1 MTDTA
6 PLLGSQVPT
15 FQAVPS
21 GAVNSESWQDVVDLC
36 AAYGHELDPWQ
47 GNVLR
52 AGLTETTEGEWAASR
67 VCLSASRQNGKSE
80 ILTARELAG
89 LVLFKEEL
97 LVHSAHLLSTAL
109 ESFLRIK
116 EYFENYDDLRRMV
129 KKVREGNS
137 EQSIE
142 MRHGGRLLFKARA
155 RSAGRGLSPDVL
167 LLDEAQIL
175 PERLWAALLFAMSAR
190 PHAQAWLAGTPPA
203 PEDDGEAMA
212 RLRSVARG
220 GKDAR
225 LAWLEWAAD
234 ATTDDFSDPHVWAK
248 TNPAFGVRVT
258 AETVADELASTDRWT
273 FARERLGVWPDSG
286 HEPVIT
292 PTAWR
297 ECATTTPPTEGPV
310 AYAVDMSPER
320 TTAAISAAR
329 RTSEL
334 VHVEV
339 VEHRPVTS
347 GTGWI
352 VAWLTART
360 QRGVAVVIDAMSP
373 AASLV
378 PALTEAGV
386 KVTLTGTRQM
396 IDACGGFYDAV
407 TARTLSHFDQEP
419 LNVALAGA
427 RRRYIGQEG
436 GWGWNRRSADIT
448 PLVAATLAHYGVTT
462 SKRATRQVATGRT
475 ELRSRVVVLG

>member
-1 MTDTA
+1 MTDA
-6 PLLGSQVPT
+6 PLLGSQLPT
-15 FQAVPS
+15 FQALPS
-21 GAVNSESWQDVVDLC
+21 GVIASESWRDVVDLC

-47 GNVLR
+47 GHVLR
-52 AGLTETTEGEWAASR
+52 AGLSENEAGDWAASR
-67 VCLSASRQNGKSE
+67 VCQTVSRQNGKSE

-109 ESFLRIK
+109 EGFLRIK

-129 KKVREGNS
+129 KKIREGNS

-155 RSAGRGLSPDVL
+155 RAAGRGLSPDVL

-190 PHAQAWLAGTPPA
+190 PNAQAWLAGTPPS
-203 PEDDGEAMA
+203 PEDDGEALT

-220 GKDAR
+220 GQDDR

-234 ATTDDFSDPHVWAK
+234 ATDDFTDPAIWAK

-273 FARERLGVWPDSG
+273 FARERLGIWPDTG
-286 HEPVIT
+286 REPVIT
-292 PTAWR
+292 PIAWSA
-297 ECATTTPPTEGPV
+297 CATAAPPTEGPV
-310 AYAVDMSPER
+310 AYAVDMSPDR
-320 TTAAISAAR
+320 TTAAIAAAR
-329 RTSEL
+329 RTPEL

-339 VEHRPVTS
+339 IEHRPVTS

-352 VAWLTART
+352 TAWLTART

-373 AASLV
+373 AAALV

-407 TARTLSHFDQEP
+407 MASALSHFDQEP
-419 LNVALAGA
+419 LNAALAGA
-427 RRRYIGQEG
+427 QRRYIGQEG

-462 SKRATRQVATGRT
+462 SKRATRQVATGRS
-475 ELRSRVVVLG
+475 ELRNRVVVLG

>member
-1 MTDTA
+1 MSA
-6 PLLGSQVPT
+6 PPILVGSQVPT

-21 GAVNSESWQDVVDLC
+21 GAVPSESWRDVVDLC
-36 AAYGHELDPWQ
+36 AAYGHDLDPWQ
-47 GNVLR
+47 ANVLR
-52 AGLTETTEGEWAASR
+52 AGLSENTDGDWAASR

-109 ESFLRIK
+109 EGFLRIK

-167 LLDEAQIL
+167 LMDEAQIL
-175 PERLWAALLFAMSAR
+175 PERLWAAMLFAMSAR
-190 PHAQAWLAGTPPA
+190 PNAQAWLAGTPPA
-203 PEDDGEAMA
+203 PEDEGEALA
-212 RLRSVARG
+212 RLRSVAKG
-220 GKDAR
+220 GQDHR
-225 LAWLEWAAD
+225 LAWLEWAAE
-234 ATTDDFSDPHVWAK
+234 ATDDFADPQVWAK

-258 AETVADELASTDRWT
+258 ADTIADELASTDRWT

-286 HEPVIT
+286 HEPVIH
-292 PTAWR
+292 PTAWAA
-297 ECATTTPPTEGPV
+297 CATDDPPTQGPV
-310 AYAVDMSPER
+310 AYAVDMSPDR
-320 TTAAISAAR
+320 TTAAIAAAR
-329 RTSEL
+329 RTPEL

-347 GTGWI
+347 GFDWI
-352 VAWLTART
+352 VSWLTART
-360 QRGVAVVIDAMSP
+360 QKGVAVVIDAMSP

-378 PALTEAGV
+378 PTLTEAGV

-407 TARTLSHFDQEP
+407 TAATLSHYDQQP
-419 LNVALAGA
+419 LNSALAGA
-427 RRRYIGQEG
+427 RRRFIGHEG

-462 SKRATRQVATGRT
+462 SKRAARQMATGRA
-475 ELRSRVVVLG
+475 ELGGRVVVLG